1 MKIKLA
7 MVTLFLA
14 LIMGMAVSAAPKPGD
29 RKDTAPVTKPAADN
43 NPVQDTRLE
52 GELRFRANCGRCHAA
67 PRKFSPR
74 LMATVV
80 RHMRVRATL
89 TDEDTRLI
97 LSYMTE

>member
-1 MKIKLA
+1 MKTKFAI
-7 MVTLFLA
+7 VTLFLT
-14 LIMGMAVSAAPKPGD
+14 LTMGAVVSAAPKSGA
-29 RKDTAPVTKPAADN
+29 RKDTPPAAKPGADN
-43 NPVQDTRLE
+43 STVQDTRLE

-67 PRKFSPR
+67 PRKFPPR

>member
-1 MKIKLA
+1 MKIKFA
-7 MVTLFLA
+7 VVSLFLA
-14 LIMGMAVSAAPKPGD
+14 LIMGVVVSAAPKSGN
-29 RKDTAPVTKPAADN
+29 RKDTPPAPKSGPDSST
-43 NPVQDTRLE
+43 VQDRRLE

-67 PRKFSPR
+67 PRKFPPR

-97 LSYMTE
+97 LNYMTE